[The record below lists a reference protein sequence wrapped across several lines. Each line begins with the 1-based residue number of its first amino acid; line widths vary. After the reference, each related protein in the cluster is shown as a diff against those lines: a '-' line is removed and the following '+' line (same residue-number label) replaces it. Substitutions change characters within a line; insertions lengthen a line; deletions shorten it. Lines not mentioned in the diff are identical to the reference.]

1 MAQRTLIIA
10 RMDEADKQAVAD
22 IFAESDAT
30 DLPILLGASRRTL
43 FFYRGLYLH
52 LIEAQD
58 GLTERLYDA
67 RRHRLFDDVNTKLSA
82 HISPYDPG
90 WKEPRDAM
98 AEPFY
103 TWAR

>member
-22 IFAESDAT
+22 VFAESDAT
-30 DLPILLGASRRTL
+30 DLPVMLGASRRTL

-52 LIEAQD
+52 LIEARD

-67 RRHRLFDDVNTKLSA
+67 REHRLFGDVNTKLSRYV
-82 HISPYDPG
+82 SPYDPD

-103 TWAR
+103 TWVR

>member
-10 RMDEADKQAVAD
+10 RMDEGDQQAVAD

-30 DLPILLGASRRTL
+30 DLPLMLGASRRTL

-58 GLTERLYDA
+58 GLTDRLYDA
-67 RRHRLFDDVNTKLSA
+67 RQHQLFDDVNTKLSKF
-82 HISPYDPG
+82 ISPYDPA

-103 TWAR
+103 TWVR